1 MVLANVITEKTV
13 KLDVS
18 GVDKWTLIEELV
30 DVIVESGRAT
40 DREALLAAVMDR
52 EQQGSTGLERG
63 IAIPH
68 ARSVGVE
75 GVVGALAV
83 SADGIDFDSADGKPA
98 HLVFLIVAPPH
109 ESTKYLKTLSA
120 ITFIGRSEGKASRLV
135 SASSPGEVVSVLEED
150 GDPSL

>member
-1 MVLANVITEKTV
+1 MVLANVITEQTV

-30 DVIVESGRAT
+30 DMIIASGKAT
-40 DREALLAAVMDR
+40 DREALLTAVMER
-52 EQQGSTGLERG
+52 EEQGSTGLERG

-68 ARSVGVE
+68 ARSEGVD

-83 SADGIDFDSADGKPA
+83 SAEGIDFDSADGKPA
-98 HLVFLIVAPPH
+98 HLIFLIAAPQH

-120 ITFIGRSEGKASRLV
+120 ITFIGKSENRTSRLI
-135 SASSPGEVVSVLEED
+135 SASSPGEVISVLKEN

>member
-30 DVIVESGRAT
+30 DMIVESGRAT
-40 DREALLAAVMDR
+40 DREALLTAVMDR

-68 ARSVGVE
+68 ARSEGVE
-75 GVVGALAV
+75 CVVGALAV
-83 SADGIDFDSADGKPA
+83 SAEGIDFDSADGKPA
-98 HLVFLIVAPPH
+98 HLVFLIAAPPH
-109 ESTKYLKTLSA
+109 ESTRYLKTLSA
-120 ITFIGRSEGKASRLV
+120 ITFIGRSEGKTSRLI